1 VLFPGLVL
9 PLHVFEERYRQL
21 VRDLVALPEEEQR
34 FGVVC
39 IREGREVGTDGIT
52 ALYDVGCTAQ
62 VSQVQGYDDGRYDVV
77 TVGTQLFRLDALHD
91 DRPYFTGTVTYLEDP
106 TGDAAE
112 AAVLDT
118 SVRTAFGEYLSALG
132 TASGQEVDPPDLPD
146 EPQVLGHLI
155 GATMMLDLADR
166 QDLLEQPDGVAR
178 LRRGLSLLR
187 REAGVLGA
195 LSAVPA
201 PELARSHAS
210 PN

>member
-1 VLFPGLVL
+1 
-9 PLHVFEERYRQL
+9 
-21 VRDLVALPEEEQR
+21 
-34 FGVVC
+34 
-39 IREGREVGTDGIT
+39 
-52 ALYDVGCTAQ
+52 
-62 VSQVQGYDDGRYDVV
+62 
-77 TVGTQLFRLDALHD
+77 
-91 DRPYFTGTVTYLEDP
+91 
-106 TGDAAE
+106 
-112 AAVLDT
+112 
-118 SVRTAFGEYLSALG
+118 VRTAFGDYLSALG
-132 TASGQEVDPPDLPD
+132 AASGQQVEPPELPD